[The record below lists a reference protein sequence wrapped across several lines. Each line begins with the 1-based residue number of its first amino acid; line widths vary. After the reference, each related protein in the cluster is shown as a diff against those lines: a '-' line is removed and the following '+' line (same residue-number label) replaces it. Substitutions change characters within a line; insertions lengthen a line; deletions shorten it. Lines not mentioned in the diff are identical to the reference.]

1 MSIHTTSSH
10 HLDQVARAMIEAR
23 AEVDKVGPQGFT
35 ALMLSASN
43 GHDLC
48 ARAMIEAGANL
59 EAQQNAGFT
68 ALMLASQNGHEQVC
82 E

>member
-1 MSIHTTSSH
+1 MGINTTYSH
-10 HLDQVARAMIEAR
+10 GLDQVTRAMIE
-23 AEVDKVGPQGFT
+23 V
-35 ALMLSASN
+35 
-43 GHDLC
+43 
-48 ARAMIEAGANL
+48 GANL